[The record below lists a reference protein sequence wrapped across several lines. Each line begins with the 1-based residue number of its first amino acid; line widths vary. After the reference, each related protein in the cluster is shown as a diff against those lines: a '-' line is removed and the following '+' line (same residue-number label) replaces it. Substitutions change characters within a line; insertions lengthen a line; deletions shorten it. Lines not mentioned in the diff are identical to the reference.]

1 MTRIV
6 VSKVGPDKKIDVKI
20 NVSSLDKV
28 EAYHTKDTLS
38 SRVSLVKESGSIFSL
53 PRETKWEEGE
63 EVNILINYP
72 KQVFS

>member
-6 VSKVGPDKKIDVKI
+6 VSKVGPDKKVDVKI

-28 EAYHTKDTLS
+28 EAYHTEETLS
-38 SRVSLVKESGSIFSL
+38 SRVSLTKESGSIFLL
-53 PRETKWEEGE
+53 PQETQWKEGE

>member
-20 NVSSLDKV
+20 NVHSLDKV

-38 SRVSLVKESGSIFSL
+38 SRVSLTKESGSIFLL
-53 PRETKWEEGE
+53 PQETQWKEGE